1 MFLEKYN
8 DVDEKIYKKPIIK
21 KKVSFDLFTEII
33 YIPKYE
39 KEYVETLWWTD
50 YEMSITR
57 ITSRNELLSLLN
69 QHIFMTLKQA
79 KQLLY
84 QPNNISYNSKN
95 FI

>member
-57 ITSRNELLSLLN
+57 VNSRNELLSLLN

>member
-8 DVDEKIYKKPIIK
+8 NIDEKIYKKPIIK

-39 KEYVETLWWTD
+39 EVSVKTLWWTD
-50 YEMSITR
+50 YEMYITR
-57 ITSRNELLSLLN
+57 VNSRDELLRLLN
-69 QHIFMTLKQA
+69 QNIFMTLKQA

>member
-8 DVDEKIYKKPIIK
+8 DVDEKISIKTRIK

-39 KEYVETLWWTD
+39 KNYLESLWWTD

-57 ITSRNELLSLLN
+57 ITSREELLKLLN
-69 QHIFMTLKQA
+69 QHAFMTLKQA
-79 KQLLY
+79 KRLLY
-84 QPNNISYNSKN
+84 QPNNISYNSQN